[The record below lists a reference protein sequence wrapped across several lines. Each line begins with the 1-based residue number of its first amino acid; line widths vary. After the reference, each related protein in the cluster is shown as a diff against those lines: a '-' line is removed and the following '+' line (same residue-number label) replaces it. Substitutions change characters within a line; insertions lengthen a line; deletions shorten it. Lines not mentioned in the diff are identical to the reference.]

1 MARGKEEGMARLS
14 TLTHGQI
21 NIQGR
26 YIFILPSLL
35 KFEKNGMGM
44 VTAISIRG
52 SVGFSKHILKLL

>member
-35 KFEKNGMGM
+35 KFEKKRYGHGNRNINKGKCR
-44 VTAISIRG
+44 V
-52 SVGFSKHILKLL
+52 L